1 MSGSDE
7 SIMQRFSTR
16 TILVAVLLVAL
27 VPGAIRAAPPVS
39 AHLKEPDALTGGLRF
54 RSKGT
59 VQALVFTI
67 DHHLAIQLEPVDHEQ
82 KRGAMRATV
91 TDVAHGMRIRRG
103 LLERALDGSLRAP
116 GPELVNIPNIISLES
131 LLPKLLSASPRP
143 VVVDG
148 EVEIQGDVRAVTF
161 THHHLRTATDGSLIV
176 RTSTAS
182 ADGKVSLVTLWT
194 LAADGLPRSAQTSGT
209 VKCGPVTARVAIRLD
224 REG

>member
-1 MSGSDE
+1 
-7 SIMQRFSTR
+7 MQSFSKCAV
-16 TILVAVLLVAL
+16 LVAVLLVAL
-27 VPGAIRAAPPVS
+27 VPGAIRAAPPV
-39 AHLKEPDALTGGLRF
+39 ADHPKEPEARTGGLRF

-59 VQALVFTI
+59 VQALVFTLE
-67 DHHLAIQLEPVDHEQ
+67 HHLDIQLEPVDRGQ

-103 LLERALDGSLRAP
+103 LLERADDGSLRAP
-116 GPELVNIPNIISLES
+116 QPELVNVPNIISLES
-131 LLPKLLSASPRP
+131 LLPRLLSASPAP
-143 VVVDG
+143 VVVPG
-148 EVEIQGDVRAVTF
+148 KVEVQGDVRAVTF
-161 THHHLRTATDGSLIV
+161 THHHLRTAADGSLLV